1 MEKKNILI
9 TGVAG
14 LIGSK
19 FAEYIIENHG
29 DEYNVIGVDNF
40 LGGNPLNIPCE
51 VKFFM
56 IDLAEEYLEGPHQ
69 ENYRHL

>member
-19 FAEYIIENHG
+19 FAEYIIENHNNY
-29 DEYNVIGVDNF
+29 YN
-40 LGGNPLNIPCE
+40 L
-51 VKFFM
+51 
-56 IDLAEEYLEGPHQ
+56 
-69 ENYRHL
+69 